1 LNSTNSSILYLDD
14 EVDNLIAFK
23 AVFRRSYDVHTAAN
37 TEEAWNVLKNT
48 AIQIII
54 SDQRMPEVSG
64 VDFLSSVS
72 LEYPEIIR
80 MILTGYSDM
89 QSIIDAINKGKIY
102 YYITKPWKFEELK
115 IIIDK
120 GIEAYNLRVQNILL
134 LEENTKLLLKT
145 KEQENIQLTS
155 QLEILKNQINPHFLF
170 NCLNTLASLI
180 ATSPDLAV
188 NFTTKFSKL
197 YRSTL
202 DHGNNRLV
210 QIDREIEFATNYFLL
225 QKIRFGNNLTLTL
238 KDKHDCSR
246 FILPF
251 ALQLLIENAI
261 KHNEISAT
269 NPLEICITQ
278 YDDFLNVTNKICKKR
293 SIEISSGIGLK
304 NLSDRSKLI
313 VGQDIV
319 IFNDGLTFD
328 VTIPISIEQ

>member
-1 LNSTNSSILYLDD
+1 MNSTNSSILYLDD

-72 LEYPEIIR
+72 LKYPEIIR

-120 GIEAYNLRVQNILL
+120 GIEAYNLRIQNILL

-225 QKIRFGNNLTLTL
+225 QKIRFGNNLILTL
-238 KDKHDCSR
+238 KDKHDSSR
-246 FILPF
+246 SILPF

-278 YDDFLNVTNKICKKR
+278 YDDFLTVTNKICKKR
-293 SIEISSGIGLK
+293 SIDISSGIGLK
-304 NLSDRSKLI
+304 NLSNRSKLI

-319 IFNDGLTFD
+319 ILNDGLNFE
-328 VTIPISIEQ
+328 VTIPLSIQQ

>member
-1 LNSTNSSILYLDD
+1 LNSTNSCILYLDD

>member
-1 LNSTNSSILYLDD
+1 
-14 EVDNLIAFK
+14 
-23 AVFRRSYDVHTAAN
+23 VHTAAN

-72 LEYPEIIR
+72 LKYPEIIR

-120 GIEAYNLRVQNILL
+120 GIEAYNLRFQNILL

-238 KDKHDCSR
+238 KEKHASSR

-278 YDDFLNVTNKICKKR
+278 YNDFLTVTNKICKKR
-293 SIEISSGIGLK
+293 SIDISSGIGLK
-304 NLSDRSKLI
+304 NLSNRSKLI

-319 IFNDGLTFD
+319 ILNDGLNFE
-328 VTIPISIEQ
+328 VTIPLSIQQ